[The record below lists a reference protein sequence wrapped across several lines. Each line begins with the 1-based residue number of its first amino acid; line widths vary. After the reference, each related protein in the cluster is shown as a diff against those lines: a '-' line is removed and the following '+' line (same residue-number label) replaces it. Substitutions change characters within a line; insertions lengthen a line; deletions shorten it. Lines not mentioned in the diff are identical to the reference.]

1 MGKNNP
7 LPNSLTK
14 AYSHVRTMVLDQR
27 YLPRW
32 AVVLIDLTI
41 CLFSGVIAYFI
52 IRDTPL
58 RFYEVL
64 DLSQK
69 LFILIFLH
77 LFFFGVFRTYS
88 GIIRHSTFT
97 DVYRIALATLSMLFV
112 ALAINEV
119 YDLIYDTRIFLTTGL
134 LLYSFISLT
143 FLIGFRVTVKEA
155 YRFLRDAASGQLK
168 KRVLVLGIDDQIISL
183 TESVLMDPSSEY
195 RPVAFLSSKAKRSK
209 FNILNIPVIYSE
221 AGEKENFEG
230 LKKRLNI
237 QGVLM
242 VGDLM
247 TVPERNQVAEACFK
261 LGLHVYNIPV
271 PEHWQTTA
279 DMQLKIVPLQI
290 EDLLERQAIETDD
303 ELITKDLK
311 DKVILVTG
319 GAGSIGS
326 ELVRQIARIAPK
338 TLVVLDN
345 SESSLH
351 SIGLYL
357 EKNFP
362 DLNFRIYL
370 ADVTNPGRMDGVF
383 NKYRFDVIYHA
394 AAYKHVP
401 MMERNPR
408 EAIMTNILGTRNL
421 AELAVKYNSQRFVM
435 ISTDKAVNPSNVM
448 GASKRGA
455 EMFVQALQRKPG
467 VTTRFITTRFGN
479 VLGSSGS
486 VIPFFRDQIKK
497 GGPVTVTHK
506 DIIRY
511 FMTIP
516 EACQLVLQA
525 GTMGKGGEIFVFD
538 MGKPVRILDLAE
550 RMVMLS
556 GLKPY
561 EDIPIVITGLREG
574 EKLYEEL
581 LNDGETTL
589 PTFHPKIMVS
599 NVVEHEYEV
608 INDALNELHLL
619 ANSTAK
625 KKVIVRCL
633 KKLVPEFISQ
643 NSEFSALDIAIL
655 ESESSKPKTKTD

>member
-1 MGKNNP
+1 MGKDNP
-7 LPNSLTK
+7 LPNIFIKS
-14 AYSHVRTMVLDQR
+14 YSRARNMVLDQR

-32 AVVLIDLTI
+32 AVVLIDLSI
-41 CLFSGVIAYFI
+41 CMVSGVITYFI

-58 RFYEVL
+58 HFYKVL

-69 LFILIFLH
+69 LSLLIFLH
-77 LFFFGVFRTYS
+77 LIFFVVYRTYS

-112 ALAINEV
+112 ALGANEIF
-119 YDLIYDTRIFLTTGL
+119 DIIYGSRIFLTTGL

-143 FLIGFRVTVKEA
+143 FLIGFRITVKEA

-168 KRVLVLGIDDQIISL
+168 KRVLVLGIEDQIISL

-195 RPVAFLSSKAKRSK
+195 RPVAFLSSKGKSSK
-209 FNILNIPVIYSE
+209 FKILNIPVIYSE
-221 AGEKENFEG
+221 KGHNEDFED
-230 LKKRLNI
+230 LKRRLDL
-237 QGVLM
+237 QGILM
-242 VGDLM
+242 VGDLL
-247 TVPERNQVAEACFK
+247 TVPERNQVAESCFK
-261 LGLHVYNIPV
+261 LGLHVYNIPL
-271 PEHWQTTA
+271 PEHWQKTS
-279 DMQLKIVPLQI
+279 DMQLNIVPLQI
-290 EDLLERQAIETDD
+290 EDLLERQAIETDE

-326 ELVRQIARIAPK
+326 ELVRQIARISPK
-338 TLVVLDN
+338 NLVVLDN
-345 SESSLH
+345 SESALH

-357 EKNFP
+357 KNNFP
-362 DLNFRIYL
+362 DVNFRIYL

-408 EAIMTNILGTRNL
+408 EAITTNILGTRNL
-421 AELAVKYNSQRFVM
+421 AELAVKYNAQRFVM
-435 ISTDKAVNPSNVM
+435 VSTDKAVNPSNVM

-486 VIPFFRDQIKK
+486 VIPFFREQIKK

-550 RMVMLS
+550 RMIKLS
-556 GLKPY
+556 GLTPY
-561 EDIPIVITGLREG
+561 KDIPIEITGLREG
-574 EKLYEEL
+574 EKLYDEL

-608 INDALNELHLL
+608 INKALNELHIL

-633 KKLVPEFISQ
+633 KELVPEFVSQ
-643 NSEFSALDIAIL
+643 NSEFSALDVKGDAGKK
-655 ESESSKPKTKTD
+655 SK